1 MKSLRDL
8 IDEITREAS
17 GEDTRVA
24 SPPPAPRGEVAESD
38 FDIELDI
45 DIIGEPA
52 PQLPEPRAP
61 RPPAPRVV
69 PDDVEPAEPRR
80 GKKVRRRRL
89 ARSFRQLLIVA
100 LATAVGT
107 GAGIW
112 FKAVRE
118 GGGPRF
124 ERGSPAVGVGPDQ
137 DVVVWALHREEP
149 EPLAF
154 VLVAASGGER
164 APAAVAIPGYT
175 YANVPGYGDATV
187 GDAAGVD
194 NPELVAGA
202 VEVVLG
208 VKVDASALLPLEDL
222 APIVDAVGGIEI
234 EGRRLNGASAISYLE
249 RGADDLISAEFQFL
263 RWREVAGAILARA
276 DRDTTSFIG
285 LPDDVAQVL
294 TRAGTGAAELHELP
308 VEDIGAGLAIPDAEA
323 VRALVGDLFQPT
335 ARVMGEVRLVVLN
348 GVGTPG
354 IGERVARVL
363 VPRGFKLV
371 SSVNAPTFDVEET
384 QIVAASRDMLDE
396 AEVAREL
403 LGVGRVFLGEQPTQ
417 VADVTV
423 VIGRDFAST

>member
-1 MKSLRDL
+1 MKSLREL

-17 GEDTRVA
+17 GEDTGA
-24 SPPPAPRGEVAESD
+24 EEPPSTPRGEVSEAD
-38 FDIELDI
+38 FDIELDV
-45 DIIGEPA
+45 DIAGLRAAPA
-52 PQLPEPRAP
+52 QAPP
-61 RPPAPRVV
+61 RPAFPAQPM
-69 PDDVEPAEPRR
+69 PEEVEPAEPRR
-80 GKKVRRRRL
+80 GRTIRRRRV
-89 ARSFRQLLIVA
+89 ARGFRRILIVL
-100 LATAVGT
+100 LAAAVGT

-112 FKAVRE
+112 FKTVRQ

-124 ERGSPAVGVGPDQ
+124 ERGTTTVGTGVEQ

-154 VLVAASGGER
+154 ILVAASGGDR

-175 YANVPGYGDATV
+175 YATVPGYGEATV
-187 GDAAGVD
+187 GDATGVD
-194 NPELVAGA
+194 DPELVAGA

-208 VKVDASALLPLEDL
+208 VKVDASALLPLEEL

-234 EGRRLNGASAISYLE
+234 EGRRFDGAGAISYLE

-263 RWREVAGAILARA
+263 RWREVAGAVLAEA

-285 LPDDVAQVL
+285 LPNDVAQVL
-294 TRAGTGAAELHELP
+294 TRAGTAGVDLRELP
-308 VEDIGAGLAIPDAEA
+308 VEDIGAGLAVPDAEA
-323 VRALVGDLFQPT
+323 VRALVAELFQST
-335 ARVMGEVRLVVLN
+335 ARVSGDVRLVVLN

-354 IGERVARVL
+354 IGDRVARVL
-363 VPRGFKLV
+363 VPRGFRLV
-371 SSVNAPTFDVEET
+371 SSVNAPSFDVEET
-384 QIVAASRDMLDE
+384 QIVAANRDLLDE

-403 LGVGRVFLGEQPTQ
+403 LGVGKVFLGEQPTQ